1 MAVTQRL
8 QDASGI
14 IAADEIGD
22 TVFLVGDGAP
32 TDGRGFAPGCIY
44 RRSAGSGTTD
54 LLYVNTA
61 VRGEASTFA
70 SLTIN

>member
-14 IAADEIGD
+14 IATDEIGD
-22 TVFLVGDGAP
+22 TVFLVGDGVP
-32 TDGRGFAPGCIY
+32 TDGLGFAPGCIY
-44 RRSAGSGTTD
+44 LRSDGSGTTN

-61 VRGEASTFA
+61 ARAAASTFA

>member
-32 TDGRGFAPGCIY
+32 TNGLGFAPGCIY
-44 RRSAGSGTTD
+44 LDSGGSGLTN

-61 VRGEASTFA
+61 ARGAASTFT